1 VRLDFFAMSIPH
13 ANVGAFHAAS
23 ARGRGAARQQQCMN
37 AACVANRAHKG
48 TICAALFAHIRELE
62 ALRAQIGVRAAARGE
77 DGSLAGQRAQVVEDA
92 YDDRARNENQ
102 AILKGRLEA
111 LRALVREKNETGGH
125 DADDPIVRA
134 LEEVLYLKRTQV
146 EQADD
151 ADWERLWEEVA
162 ALEQDLCKKKKE
174 LNTMDCG
181 ICQEAFTST
190 VGGMAITGKMCF
202 HAFHPMC
209 IARQAM
215 EKVKPTMRHDPNAY
229 WRDATP
235 DEEYPTYVLRDDVSH
250 PTDDGDRVPAVF
262 PSNVWVECP
271 VCRNPNFA
279 NKGYYDQVM
288 EALQQIDQTPA
299 TENAGDERDWV
310 QRARDH
316 HAFVLLAVPGENP
329 GDLVMLVPAKEYGT
343 GDVYEQFKNHQWN
356 YANIQACGFTFS
368 RDGSHTG
375 GYRAW
380 FRSRRPDDV
389 LDPLDKFGGSLQITR
404 RTAAS
409 TGPRSWRFDYG
420 TGTYQRLFAER
431 TAAHAAGTSAAGT
444 SAAGNSA
451 AGNSAAGNSAA
462 TPEASPATAT
472 AAPVADQAE

>member
-1 VRLDFFAMSIPH
+1 MRLDFFAMSIPH

-299 TENAGDERDWV
+299 TETAGDERDWV

>member
-1 VRLDFFAMSIPH
+1 MSIPR
-13 ANVGAFHAAS
+13 ANVGAFNAAS

-48 TICAALFAHIRELE
+48 TICAALFAHLRELE
-62 ALRAQIGVRAAARGE
+62 GLRAQVGVRAAARGE

-125 DADDPIVRA
+125 GADDPIVRA

-151 ADWERLWEEVA
+151 AEWERLWEEVA

-174 LNTMDCG
+174 LDTMDCG

-215 EKVKPTMRHDPNAY
+215 ENVKPTMRHETNAY

-235 DEEYPTYVLRDDVSH
+235 DEEYPTYELRDDVSH
-250 PTDDGDRVPAVF
+250 LTGDGDRVPAVF

-271 VCRNPNFA
+271 VCRDPHFA

-299 TENAGDERDWV
+299 TQNAGDERDWV

-316 HAFVLLAVPGENP
+316 HAFVLLAAPGNNT
-329 GDLVMLVPAKEYGT
+329 GDLVILVPAKEFGK
-343 GDVYEQFKNHQWN
+343 GDVYEQFKNTPWN
-356 YANIQACGFTFS
+356 RANIQACGFTFGN
-368 RDGSHTG
+368 GSHTG
-375 GYRAW
+375 GHGAF
-380 FRSRRPDDV
+380 FRSRRPNDV
-389 LDPLDKFGGSLQITR
+389 LDPPDKFGGSLNTTR
-404 RTAAS
+404 QTAAS
-409 TGPRSWRFDYG
+409 TGTGSWRFDYG
-420 TGTYQRLFAER
+420 AGTYQRLFAER
-431 TAAHAAGTSAAGT
+431 TAAHAAG
-444 SAAGNSA
+444 NSA
-451 AGNSAAGNSAA
+451 AGNSAAGSSSSAA